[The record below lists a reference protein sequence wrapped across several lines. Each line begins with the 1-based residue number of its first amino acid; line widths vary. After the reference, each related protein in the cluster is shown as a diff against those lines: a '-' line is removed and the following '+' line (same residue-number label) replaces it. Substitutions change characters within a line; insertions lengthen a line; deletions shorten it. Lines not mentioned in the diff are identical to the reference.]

1 VSRLTLNDAL
11 ALLDRIRGEGAPTDP
26 DTNLDV
32 LGVDSLAAIE
42 WVYEL
47 SAAAGSTADEA
58 EIAAGSWNLTPRQLY
73 ARFLD
78 AGTGL

>member
-42 WVYEL
+42 W
-47 SAAAGSTADEA
+47 
-58 EIAAGSWNLTPRQLY
+58 
-73 ARFLD
+73 LD
-78 AGTGL
+78 R